1 MDSLMVCQAYRSS
14 AMRTC
19 STSSVASMRRTVLTS
34 SFIKSSICFE
44 VNNYVRLLCFARST
58 SIIYLVH
65 VRIHAS
71 SIYIIETYVYILIH
85 VIVYVHLKVCKH
97 GLSMWKYS
105 RTFQML
111 IFFWFGHKYMT
122 YNMQLLI
129 ITEDLVII
137 QWAKW
142 RWRSSTHL
150 TTTVPGALWQ
160 ERQR

>member
-1 MDSLMVCQAYRSS
+1 MVCQAYRSS

-19 STSSVASMRRTVLTS
+19 STSSVASMRRTVLMS

-85 VIVYVHLKVCKH
+85 VIVYVHLKVCKR
-97 GLSMWKYS
+97 GLSM
-105 RTFQML
+105 
-111 IFFWFGHKYMT
+111 
-122 YNMQLLI
+122 
-129 ITEDLVII
+129 
-137 QWAKW
+137 
-142 RWRSSTHL
+142 
-150 TTTVPGALWQ
+150 
-160 ERQR
+160 